1 MSKLKPLVAFFF
13 FSLVLFLPFASADDS
28 YNWPWGISLQPFVI
42 YADSNG
48 TLVGVEYGYYE
59 EAGHFPVYSHD
70 PVTLR
75 PMELWNYFIFY
86 VNESGAY
93 YVDYMGVSGFDNLPL
108 VFYKGWLYLFLLTS
122 TNTSF
127 PIRDPPVADRI
138 TIIRYCDGALQKIGE
153 VPLLDSIN
161 VSMPYVLNYQYPKGE
176 RVLYKVDDSI
186 EVVATGNERNLDL
199 KSEPYEVRLSKYP
212 YDIYLRNKKCMP
224 VEVEGNWIVVAS
236 KYKLPLGRLKSR
248 IEPINASCAISLED
262 GILIVPPII
271 GIAFANG
278 SMWIKRDF
286 HHVFDLY
293 LNEKQAPGPINVSV
307 YFYKNNTLRELPLL
321 HVSEEGVSV
330 LPAPVKYK
338 DVHCCSCSAV
348 RDNETTSSAVKATH
362 SSHPN
367 STVQRTGTRGLPTPS
382 TDRKICGI
390 GILALLSLLA
400 LILVIRIKNS

>member
-13 FSLVLFLPFASADDS
+13 FLVLSLPFASADDY
-28 YNWPWGISLQPFVI
+28 YNWPWGVSFQPFVI

-48 TLVGVEYGYYE
+48 ALVGVEYGYYE
-59 EAGHFPVYSHD
+59 EAGHFSVYFHD
-70 PVTLR
+70 PVTLS

-93 YVDYMGVSGFDNLPL
+93 YVDYMAVSGYDNIPL
-108 VFYKGWLYLFLLTS
+108 AFYKGWLYLFLLTS

-127 PIRDPPVADRI
+127 PIRDPPVADKI
-138 TIIRYCDGALQKIGE
+138 TIIRYCEGALQKIGE

-161 VSMPYVLNYQYPKGE
+161 VSMPYVLNYQYPKGK

-199 KSEPYEVRLSKYP
+199 KSDPYEVRLSKYP

-224 VEVEGNWIVVAS
+224 VEVGGNWIVIAS
-236 KYKLPLGRLKSR
+236 KYKLPLGRLKSK

-271 GIAFANG
+271 GIAFANE

-293 LNEKQAPGPINVSV
+293 LNEKQALRPINVSL

-321 HVSEEGVSV
+321 HVSEKGVSV

-338 DVHCCSCSAV
+338 DVHCCSCLPV
-348 RDNETTSSAVKATH
+348 HDNWTERTFTSSTVKANHSNH
-362 SSHPN
+362 SSFA
-367 STVQRTGTRGLPTPS
+367 VQRTGTTAS
-382 TDRKICGI
+382 TDRGICGV
-390 GILALLSLLA
+390 GILALLSLLS
-400 LILVIRIKNS
+400 LILAVRIKNS